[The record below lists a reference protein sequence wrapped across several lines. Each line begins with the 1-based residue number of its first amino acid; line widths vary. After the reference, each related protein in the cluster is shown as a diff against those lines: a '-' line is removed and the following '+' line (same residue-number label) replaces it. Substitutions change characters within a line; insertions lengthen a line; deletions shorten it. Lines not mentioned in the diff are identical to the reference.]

1 MTTSNWLL
9 LQVKPRQEMR
19 ALENLERQ
27 QGECYCPLI
36 QVEKLSRG
44 KRIHAEEA
52 LFPGYFFI
60 NFDPQKSNL
69 TYTAI
74 RSSRGVS
81 KIVRF
86 GRNRPKCQN
95 PSFYKSK
102 TVKKLAY
109 HLEAP
114 NLPQKGDT
122 VIIVEGHLKAYRLF
136 IVKQTGN
143 KGPLFDQ
150 FAAPASTHFTSQY
163 PNTKNRLVCFGS
175 DSTANFVLIFHHRST
190 VERSFCKCHK

>member
-1 MTTSNWLL
+1 
-9 LQVKPRQEMR
+9 MR

-44 KRIHAEEA
+44 KRIHVAEA

-86 GRNRPKCQN
+86 GEEPAKVPEALILQIKDCDKASVSSLN
-95 PSFYKSK
+95 
-102 TVKKLAY
+102 
-109 HLEAP
+109 AP

-122 VIIVEGHLKAYRLF
+122 VIIIEGAFKGLQAVYS
-136 IVKQTGN
+136 QTDG
-143 KGPLFDQ
+143 Q
-150 FAAPASTHFTSQY
+150 QRSI
-163 PNTKNRLVCFGS
+163 
-175 DSTANFVLIFHHRST
+175 VLISLLHQQAPTSLANT
-190 VERSFCKCHK
+190 QIQKIA

>member
-27 QGECYCPLI
+27 QAQCYCPLI

-44 KRIHAEEA
+44 KRIHVEEA

-86 GRNRPKCQN
+86 GEEPAKVPEALILHIKDCEKA
-95 PSFYKSK
+95 SVSS
-102 TVKKLAY
+102 LS
-109 HLEAP
+109 AP

-122 VIIVEGHLKAYRLF
+122 VIIIEGSF
-136 IVKQTGN
+136 
-143 KGPLFDQ
+143 KGLQ
-150 FAAPASTHFTSQY
+150 AVYSQADGQQ
-163 PNTKNRLVCFGS
+163 RS
-175 DSTANFVLIFHHRST
+175 IVLISLLHQQAPTSLANTHIQ
-190 VERSFCKCHK
+190 KIA

>member
-1 MTTSNWLL
+1 MSLIMTTPNWLL

-36 QVEKLSRG
+36 QFEKLSRG
-44 KRIHAEEA
+44 KRIHVEEA
-52 LFPGYFFI
+52 LFPGYIFI

-86 GRNRPKCQN
+86 GEEPAKVPESLILQIKDCEKVSLP
-95 PSFYKSK
+95 PSNAS
-102 TVKKLAY
+102 
-109 HLEAP
+109 
-114 NLPQKGDT
+114 NLPQQGDR
-122 VIIVEGHLKAYRLF
+122 VIIVEGPFKGLQAVYS
-136 IVKQTGN
+136 QTDG
-143 KGPLFDQ
+143 Q
-150 FAAPASTHFTSQY
+150 QRSI
-163 PNTKNRLVCFGS
+163 
-175 DSTANFVLIFHHRST
+175 VLISLLHQQAPTSLANIQIKKLHS
-190 VERSFCKCHK
+190 VP

>member
-27 QGECYCPLI
+27 QAQCYCPLI

-44 KRIHAEEA
+44 KRIHVEEA

-86 GRNRPKCQN
+86 GEEPAKVPEALILQIKDCEKASVSSLN
-95 PSFYKSK
+95 
-102 TVKKLAY
+102 
-109 HLEAP
+109 AP

-122 VIIVEGHLKAYRLF
+122 VIIIEGAFKGLQAVYSQPDGQQRS
-136 IVKQTGN
+136 IVLMSLLHQ
-143 KGPLFDQ
+143 Q
-150 FAAPASTHFTSQY
+150 APTSLA
-163 PNTKNRLVCFGS
+163 NTQIQKI
-175 DSTANFVLIFHHRST
+175 A
-190 VERSFCKCHK
+190 

>member
-1 MTTSNWLL
+1 MTSNWLL

-27 QGECYCPLI
+27 KGECYCPLI

-44 KRIHAEEA
+44 KRIHVEEA

-86 GRNRPKCQN
+86 GEEPAKVPESLIIQIKDCEKFSLSSLN
-95 PSFYKSK
+95 
-102 TVKKLAY
+102 
-109 HLEAP
+109 AP
-114 NLPQKGDT
+114 DVPQKGDT
-122 VIIVEGHLKAYRLF
+122 VIIV
-136 IVKQTGN
+136 
-143 KGPLFDQ
+143 KGPFKGLQ
-150 FAAPASTHFTSQY
+150 AVYSQ
-163 PNTKNRLVCFGS
+163 TDGQQRS
-175 DSTANFVLIFHHRST
+175 IVLISLLHQKAPTSLANT
-190 VERSFCKCHK
+190 QIQKIA

>member
-27 QGECYCPLI
+27 QAQCYCPLI

-44 KRIHAEEA
+44 KRIHVEEA

-60 NFDPQKSNL
+60 NFDPEKSNL

-86 GRNRPKCQN
+86 GEEPAKVPEALVSQIKDCEKASVSSLN
-95 PSFYKSK
+95 
-102 TVKKLAY
+102 
-109 HLEAP
+109 AP

-122 VIIVEGHLKAYRLF
+122 LIIVEGPLKGLQAVYS
-136 IVKQTGN
+136 QTDG
-143 KGPLFDQ
+143 Q
-150 FAAPASTHFTSQY
+150 QRSI
-163 PNTKNRLVCFGS
+163 
-175 DSTANFVLIFHHRST
+175 VLISLLHQQAPTSLANT
-190 VERSFCKCHK
+190 QIQKIA